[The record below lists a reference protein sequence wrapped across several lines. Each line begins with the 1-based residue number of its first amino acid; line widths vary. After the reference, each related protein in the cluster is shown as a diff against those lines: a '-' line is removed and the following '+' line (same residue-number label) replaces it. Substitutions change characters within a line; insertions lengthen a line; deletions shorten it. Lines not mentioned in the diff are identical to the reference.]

1 MGSSSASA
9 PIDDRGSIGEIGGA
23 DVLKSLRRLME
34 ELRPM
39 PDRFGGT
46 MRMVSACLL
55 IWIVVLTF
63 RNPMAD
69 LGVFMV
75 FIFLQRN
82 KMMTRFV
89 AALVIVALIFSSLW
103 IFGIAYYSWNINWL
117 RILLWGTMFWINY
130 YLMSRLPKV
139 NVVFLLPISFGSIFC
154 FNFDQDPN
162 PNYLISQLGWIW
174 CAVGLTILGSFLV
187 EYFFAAPSA
196 LDLLREEVR
205 RGLNRVEEHC
215 LKRAGGELSPL
226 ELGVNTG
233 VAMDQAKMIQKF
245 GGLTPLQRENCSR
258 IVSALGA
265 IDKAAFEG
273 GLSAPQSASE
283 HADWLSVAKHLNSLK
298 KRLFHGE
305 EWHLA
310 HKTDGEV
317 SDNHTFGNTRLAEAM
332 KCLMDAEACLNSRGG
347 LDGVPS
353 KKTPEEPVAA
363 EKKDFTDMEFAT
375 RATIAT
381 MACYMFA
388 SMTDWSGIHTCMIT
402 CAVSAMNNV
411 DSQVFKQRLRIIGA
425 SIGGLMGFLAMFLI
439 PHMDNLMGVLLV
451 MALGT
456 GVSAWV
462 CMGRVKYSYL
472 GVQMGLAFVML
483 VAQDPHATTEF
494 SVIRDRLVGI
504 LVGLFAMRYAFIWW
518 TPKYIR
524 GNEHASA
531 PRLSPI

>member
-1 MGSSSASA
+1 
-9 PIDDRGSIGEIGGA
+9 
-23 DVLKSLRRLME
+23 
-34 ELRPM
+34 M
-39 PDRFGGT
+39 PDRLGGT
-46 MRMVSACLL
+46 MRMVIACLL

-89 AALVIVALIFSSLW
+89 AVLMIVALMLSSLW
-103 IFGIAYYSWNINWL
+103 IFGIAYFSWNINWL
-117 RILLWGTMFWINY
+117 RILLWGGMFWVNY

-139 NVVFLLPISFGSIFC
+139 NVVFMLPISFGSIFC
-154 FNFDQDPN
+154 FSFDQDPN

-187 EYFFAAPSA
+187 EYLFGAPSA
-196 LDLLREEVR
+196 LDLLRAEVR
-205 RGLNRVEEHC
+205 RGLDRVEEHC
-215 LKRAGGELSPL
+215 LKRAGGDLSPL
-226 ELGVNTG
+226 DLGVNTG

-245 GGLTPLQRENCSR
+245 GGMTRLQRENCTR
-258 IVSALGA
+258 IVTALGG
-265 IDKAAFEG
+265 IDRVAFEG
-273 GLSAPQSASE
+273 DLSVSPSASE
-283 HADWLSVAKHLNSLK
+283 RTDWLQVAKHLDRLK
-298 KRLFHGE
+298 RRLFQGE
-305 EWHLA
+305 EWYRVQ
-310 HKTDGEV
+310 KEDDQV
-317 SDNHTFGNTRLAEAM
+317 SGTRCFGNARLAGAM
-332 KCLMDAEACLNSRGG
+332 QELSDAEACLDAKGQMRG
-347 LDGVPS
+347 LPS
-353 KKTPEEPVAA
+353 TTTPEQHAVA
-363 EKKDFTDMEFAT
+363 ERKDFTDAEFAT
-375 RATIAT
+375 RATVAT

-439 PHMDNLMGVLLV
+439 PRMDNLMGVLLI

-456 GVSAWV
+456 GISAWV
-462 CMGRVKYSYL
+462 CMGRVKYSYI

-494 SVIRDRLVGI
+494 TVIRDRLVGI

-524 GNEHASA
+524 GAETVPV